1 MKPVEAYQNRQES
14 QTLEELAW
22 IEGDFDA
29 LLMEGLV
36 IRERIFGKDNV
47 ELLDPIRLVAQHHRG
62 RQNFDICLGLHKH
75 ALEINKLCSQSVA
88 LDLNNLTQTFYTM
101 VESNFRPRQ
110 KDVVGVLVEAVL
122 EHEKQ
127 TVNLTKEL
135 EDEPQRLK
143 EEKKKV
149 LNSRLYSLLEFFQF
163 FTKAEFSEDEGRA
176 SVSWLPLMLS
186 RFSPRDDQGNTL
198 LHLAVNYKTPH
209 KYLPKFEFPC
219 VKTFKVLL
227 DAGISV
233 NAINNNGDTPLHR
246 AVTFRP
252 SDDKFHLL
260 TEMLKVLLDAGAHH
274 DFVNNDGKA
283 PTEMART
290 DEARWIL
297 SERKTLELKC
307 IAARAVK
314 KFGLPYKGV
323 VPQTVEKYIN
333 MH

>member
-1 MKPVEAYQNRQES
+1 
-14 QTLEELAW
+14 
-22 IEGDFDA
+22 
-29 LLMEGLV
+29 
-36 IRERIFGKDNV
+36 
-47 ELLDPIRLVAQHHRG
+47 
-62 RQNFDICLGLHKH
+62 
-75 ALEINKLCSQSVA
+75 
-88 LDLNNLTQTFYTM
+88 M

-135 EDEPQRLK
+135 EDEPQQLK

-149 LNSRLYSLLEFFQF
+149 LNSRLYSLLEF
-163 FTKAEFSEDEGRA
+163 
-176 SVSWLPLMLS
+176 
-186 RFSPRDDQGNTL
+186 
-198 LHLAVNYKTPH
+198 KT
-209 KYLPKFEFPC
+209 
-219 VKTFKVLL
+219 
-227 DAGISV
+227 
-233 NAINNNGDTPLHR
+233 
-246 AVTFRP
+246 
-252 SDDKFHLL
+252 
-260 TEMLKVLLDAGAHH
+260 
-274 DFVNNDGKA
+274 

-314 KFGLPYKGV
+314 KFGLPYKGL